1 MDLLVV
7 VLVVVAAL
15 LVVASGIWVAT
26 VLVAVTANR
35 RQKAEVKTRKTNF

>member
-35 RQKAEVKTRKTNF
+35 RHETADRRQTSEL